1 MPARLVTIEL
11 RFRSEE
17 DPSALGDRIKEAARM
32 IVGGPIEEFRV
43 RTLPLA
49 PLAEKKDLR
58 PAE

>member
-1 MPARLVTIEL
+1 MPAHLITIEL
-11 RFRSEE
+11 RFKSDE

-49 PLAEKKDLR
+49 EKKKGLR
-58 PAE
+58 SVD